1 MTVHNKCQCTTHKLL
16 HTIYTNKYTI
26 ITHKTTHRPS
36 RPLSLA
42 PLATPRRRRRSTV
55 AWLATPTRTSINVSC
70 RRSSLTH
77 WPAPTTRLDDTSMT
91 PTVTDPTQPPQPLRR
106 LNDWIQ
112 LPARRLSSTS
122 QPPHWPKQLQLLP
135 TTTRHNSWPQQLQN
149 YDTSL
154 PWWAGFQR
162 TASQHWLH
170 VHSIELFNVKVKF
183 KVLTVRTISNNVSS
197 PIHFHGN
204 DQLRN
209 YRTQNRSTNK

>member
-112 LPARRLSSTS
+112 RPARRLSSTT
-122 QPPHWPKQLQLLP
+122 QPQ
-135 TTTRHNSWPQQLQN
+135 
-149 YDTSL
+149 
-154 PWWAGFQR
+154 
-162 TASQHWLH
+162 
-170 VHSIELFNVKVKF
+170 
-183 KVLTVRTISNNVSS
+183 
-197 PIHFHGN
+197 
-204 DQLRN
+204 
-209 YRTQNRSTNK
+209 RSTQTVTTNHRSDYPPRPQRPDSTPVRLLLDVSTTVTDPNSYIYFLRRLDTTADPNSYKN